1 MTQEIGFGL
10 LLLAMA
16 LILAAAAGWY
26 LKGDRENVR
35 LFGASAAW
43 PTVTGQ
49 IGSVQIVETGSSED
63 SNSWCEPKVNYT
75 YRVADREY
83 AGTRIKFSRL
93 KHVSNKTA
101 RAAIANYAVGATV
114 VAYDP
119 ANPQNSV
126 LDRTA
131 KPPAIAFWTGVMF
144 VFAAIVLVLAV
155 VMLSITA

>member
-1 MTQEIGFGL
+1 
-10 LLLAMA
+10 MA
-16 LILAAAAGWY
+16 LILAVAAGWY

-35 LFGASAAW
+35 LFAASAAW
-43 PTVTGQ
+43 PTVAGQ

-63 SNSWCEPKVNYT
+63 SNSWCEPKVDYT
-75 YRVADREY
+75 YTVAGREY

-93 KHVSNKTA
+93 KNVSNKTA
-101 RAAIANYAVGATV
+101 RAVIANYAVGATV

-131 KPPAIAFWTGVMF
+131 KPPRISFWTGLIF
-144 VFAAIVLVLAV
+144 AIAAIVAALGVG
-155 VMLSITA
+155 MLNLPM

>member
-1 MTQEIGFGL
+1 MTQEIVFGL
-10 LLLAMA
+10 FLLAVT

-26 LKGDRENVR
+26 LKGDKENVR
-35 LFGASAAW
+35 LFGASAVW

-63 SNSWCEPKVNYT
+63 SNSWCEPKVDYT
-75 YRVADREY
+75 YTVAGREY
-83 AGTRIKFSRL
+83 AGTRIKFSRS
-93 KHVSNKTA
+93 KNVSNKTA
-101 RAAIANYAVGATV
+101 RAVTANYAVGATV

-119 ANPQNSV
+119 ANPQYSV

-131 KPPAIAFWTGVMF
+131 KPPAITFWTGVLF
-144 VFAAIVLVLAV
+144 VFAAIVLALAV

>member
-10 LLLAMA
+10 LLLAVA
-16 LILAAAAGWY
+16 LILAVAAGWY

-35 LFGASAAW
+35 LFAASAAW
-43 PTVTGQ
+43 PTVAGQ

-63 SNSWCEPKVNYT
+63 SNSWCEPKVDYT
-75 YRVADREY
+75 YTVAGREY

-93 KHVSNKTA
+93 KNVSNKTA
-101 RAAIANYAVGATV
+101 RAVTANYAVGATV

-119 ANPQNSV
+119 AHPQYSV

-131 KPPAIAFWTGVMF
+131 KPPAITFWTGVLF
-144 VFAAIVLVLAV
+144 VFAAIVLALAV

>member
-1 MTQEIGFGL
+1 MTQEIVFGL
-10 LLLAMA
+10 FLLAVT

-26 LKGDRENVR
+26 LKGDKENVR
-35 LFGASAAW
+35 LFGASAVW

-63 SNSWCEPKVNYT
+63 SNSWCEPKVDYT
-75 YRVADREY
+75 YTVAGREY

-93 KHVSNKTA
+93 KNVSNKTA
-101 RAAIANYAVGATV
+101 RAVTANYAFGATV

-119 ANPQNSV
+119 ANPQYSV

-131 KPPAIAFWTGVMF
+131 KPPAITFWTGVLF
-144 VFAAIVLVLAV
+144 VFAAIVLALAV

>member
-1 MTQEIGFGL
+1 
-10 LLLAMA
+10 MA

-43 PTVTGQ
+43 PTVAGQ

-63 SNSWCEPKVNYT
+63 SNSYSNSWCEPKVDYT
-75 YRVADREY
+75 YTVTGRKY

-93 KHVSNKTA
+93 KNVSNKTA
-101 RAAIANYAVGATV
+101 RAVIANYAVGATV

-131 KPPAIAFWTGVMF
+131 KPRAITFWTGVLF
-144 VFAAIVLVLAV
+144 VFAAIVLALAV
-155 VMLSITA
+155 VMLSITV

>member
-1 MTQEIGFGL
+1 MTQEIVFGL
-10 LLLAMA
+10 FLLAVT

-26 LKGDRENVR
+26 LKGDKENVR
-35 LFGASAAW
+35 LFGVSAVW

-63 SNSWCEPKVNYT
+63 SNSWCEPKVDYT
-75 YRVADREY
+75 YTVAGREY

-101 RAAIANYAVGATV
+101 RAVIANYAVGATV

-119 ANPQNSV
+119 ANPQYSV

-131 KPPAIAFWTGVMF
+131 KPPAITFWTGVLF
-144 VFAAIVLVLAV
+144 VFAAIVLALAV

>member
-1 MTQEIGFGL
+1 M
-10 LLLAMA
+10 
-16 LILAAAAGWY
+16 
-26 LKGDRENVR
+26 GDRENVR
-35 LFGASAAW
+35 LFGANAVW

-63 SNSWCEPKVNYT
+63 SNSWCEPKVDYT
-75 YRVADREY
+75 YTVAGREY

-93 KHVSNKTA
+93 KNVSNKTA
-101 RAAIANYAVGATV
+101 RAVTANYAVGATV

-119 ANPQNSV
+119 AHPQYSV

-131 KPPAIAFWTGVMF
+131 KPPAITFWTGVLF
-144 VFAAIVLVLAV
+144 VFAAIVLALAV

>member
-1 MTQEIGFGL
+1 
-10 LLLAMA
+10 
-16 LILAAAAGWY
+16 
-26 LKGDRENVR
+26 
-35 LFGASAAW
+35 
-43 PTVTGQ
+43 
-49 IGSVQIVETGSSED
+49 
-63 SNSWCEPKVNYT
+63 
-75 YRVADREY
+75 VADREY

-101 RAAIANYAVGATV
+101 RAVIANYAVGATV